1 MILRYKWLEIHIVVI
16 GRMIVLFWNIDAFV
30 DKYEYK
36 IDEEDGDEKAVVF
49 DAPKRKL
56 VIDKREEEWR
66 NAGTKSGGK
75 KVTKRQPTFA
85 TEDKS

>member
-1 MILRYKWLEIHIVVI
+1 
-16 GRMIVLFWNIDAFV
+16 MIVLFGNINAFV

-49 DAPKRKL
+49 DVPKRKL
-56 VIDKREEEWR
+56 IIDKREKERR
-66 NAGTKSGGK
+66 NAGTEGGGK